1 MGAPAGWYKT
11 DSDQGS
17 LRYWDGQAWTDQV
30 RPDPATQ
37 SDLPAS
43 ADAPEASKPE
53 GLLRRSWL
61 WLMHRRLWAR
71 LVAFGVPAFLW
82 GLTGS
87 VVFFFLTARLTAW
100 CIHGAVRRRST
111 GGKERSTRR
120 RIFVGLVATLGL
132 FPLLVVTL
140 GPGTSVR
147 EQIDPE
153 YGAYRAAVRQADAV
167 RASENARA
175 QASEEAAA
183 AAAQASEEAEASRV
197 QASEEAAAAA
207 QASEEAQAD
216 RAQASEDAATALTPA
231 PVAAP
236 TEAPGSET
244 TTSAPSP
251 IRAYSPMN
259 ARCAESIRP
268 YLTDLSNEVGGDIA
282 TLRTGIEWSEATGSG
297 VSLVTSLAAGG
308 MVGLDYR
315 MQEWQELNPECV
327 TEDYNRFRLNMRD
340 VVLAAI
346 DADGPGD
353 AQAILTALEGLV
365 PDLNDFLAS
374 AGLAPITLED

>member
-1 MGAPAGWYKT
+1 
-11 DSDQGS
+11 
-17 LRYWDGQAWTDQV
+17 
-30 RPDPATQ
+30 
-37 SDLPAS
+37 
-43 ADAPEASKPE
+43 
-53 GLLRRSWL
+53 
-61 WLMHRRLWAR
+61 MHRRLWAR

-87 VVFFFLTARLTAW
+87 VVFFFLTALLTAW

-197 QASEEAAAAA
+197 QV
-207 QASEEAQAD
+207 SEEAQAA
-216 RAQASEDAATALTPA
+216 RVQASEQAAAASAAAQTPEPRTPLPTPAATPDSGSYGWADAFADAQEGCLAEAQSTNVVVTDA
-231 PVAAP
+231 DRQFCDDYAQTVADRYCTADACSDP
-236 TEAPGSET
+236 ND
-244 TTSAPSP
+244 SA
-251 IRAYSPMN
+251 
-259 ARCAESIRP
+259 AESNDYVP
-268 YLTDLSNEVGGDIA
+268 DQNSGGGGTDCPPGTV
-282 TLRTGIEWSEATGSG
+282 
-297 VSLVTSLAAGG
+297 
-308 MVGLDYR
+308 
-315 MQEWQELNPECV
+315 PEV
-327 TEDYNRFRLNMRD
+327 TEVDWENKIYAYTC
-340 VVLAAI
+340 V
-346 DADGPGD
+346 PG
-353 AQAILTALEGLV
+353 
-365 PDLNDFLAS
+365 
-374 AGLAPITLED
+374 